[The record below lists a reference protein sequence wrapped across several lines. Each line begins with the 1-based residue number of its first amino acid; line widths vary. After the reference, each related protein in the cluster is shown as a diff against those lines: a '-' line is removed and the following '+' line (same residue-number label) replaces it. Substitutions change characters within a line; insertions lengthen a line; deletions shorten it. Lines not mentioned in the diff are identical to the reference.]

1 MVLRSS
7 FGFASVKKDKAVG
20 NNKAD
25 TAVLGRYEKESRSA
39 SGRKKTAGV
48 EKV

>member
-25 TAVLGRYEKESRSA
+25 TAVLGRYEKESSA
-39 SGRKKTAGV
+39 SGRKKTAGI